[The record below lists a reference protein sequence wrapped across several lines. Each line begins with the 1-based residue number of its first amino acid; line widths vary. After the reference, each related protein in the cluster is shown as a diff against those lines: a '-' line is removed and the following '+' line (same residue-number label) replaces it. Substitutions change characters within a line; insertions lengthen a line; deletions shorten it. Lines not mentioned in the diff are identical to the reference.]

1 MVAEPHSTIVSFRCK
16 SLSSYKLADSMKKR
30 GYSVEMQ
37 SNPECLH
44 MSVMPQH
51 CPLID
56 DIIRVIEESLA
67 EISADPSL
75 YENDSKAVYGMLAKI
90 PDEAVVEDFMV
101 HYMDNIYKFKNN
113 WCSIYHLFKS
123 KHTYHSSFFREN
135 HHLSTFAAAILLY
148 FGISG
153 FLYLCLC
160 ELFRLWPQLLH
171 DDVSFNWVKSNQKNK
186 SIWVKDFVHANA
198 QISKTFQLVV
208 GGNSES
214 LKHLSQLSSLVVLE
228 ASYYWISKMKSCFDG
243 FSLLY
248 LFCSQFCLGLVQ
260 VSILHKQIHNLNEGK
275 LLNLNHKQSTSSEQD
290 LLLGW

>member
-113 WCSIYHLFKS
+113 
-123 KHTYHSSFFREN
+123 
-135 HHLSTFAAAILLY
+135 
-148 FGISG
+148 
-153 FLYLCLC
+153 
-160 ELFRLWPQLLH
+160 
-171 DDVSFNWVKSNQKNK
+171 
-186 SIWVKDFVHANA
+186 
-198 QISKTFQLVV
+198 
-208 GGNSES
+208 
-214 LKHLSQLSSLVVLE
+214 
-228 ASYYWISKMKSCFDG
+228 
-243 FSLLY
+243 
-248 LFCSQFCLGLVQ
+248 
-260 VSILHKQIHNLNEGK
+260 
-275 LLNLNHKQSTSSEQD
+275 
-290 LLLGW
+290 